1 MRAHI
6 EKVGQL
12 EFMFL
17 DWGSM
22 RNLHVKA
29 TGMRN
34 SALLYILA
42 WSGKYY
48 RTFQVRLGTNLPK
61 YSFHI
66 ILQQDPRN
74 HMMTCGTICRKI
86 ISLHLIWPTC
96 SVVLVV
102 RGLTKSTFSVMYS
115 RDANWTSCFSCV
127 NWHLMFSY
135 YMHNGSDRIK
145 IFFIRFYN
153 HVR

>member
-42 WSGKYY
+42 
-48 RTFQVRLGTNLPK
+48 
-61 YSFHI
+61 
-66 ILQQDPRN
+66 
-74 HMMTCGTICRKI
+74 
-86 ISLHLIWPTC
+86 
-96 SVVLVV
+96 
-102 RGLTKSTFSVMYS
+102 
-115 RDANWTSCFSCV
+115 
-127 NWHLMFSY
+127 
-135 YMHNGSDRIK
+135 
-145 IFFIRFYN
+145 
-153 HVR
+153 